1 MKEKELNELGGT
13 GYYIDWLL
21 NDFKF
26 GFGARPNKE
35 DTLFEINEKWVFA
48 DKNTAGWYCDKLN
61 EAMIKAGRMQETPP
75 IKAIERGTRVYVP
88 GWSTEE
94 GQFRPL
100 LACYEPF
107 VQHMFRQVF
116 LTEEGCQNYC
126 DHLNKFV
133 KEVEPK

>member
-21 NDFKF
+21 NDFKL
-26 GFGARPNKE
+26 GYRARPNKE

-48 DKNTAGWYCDKLN
+48 DKNTAGWYCEKLN

-107 VQHMFRQVF
+107 VQHLFRQVF
-116 LTEEGCQNYC
+116 LTEEECQNYC